1 MLLQLQIIREQEE
14 VRDKSMF
21 KSVLFL
27 WLICI
32 FIAMFSS
39 GCAKSSTGKVDLSSR
54 SVPGF
59 LRSGT
64 TTIEDVLENIGEPFG
79 YREQGNRSA
88 MIYLSY
94 QEEYFNL
101 LFTQIRMEESHRL
114 DLVFNKNILEKAEI
128 KKEGWGFGANIDPQL
143 IQLLAQKF
151 MHL

>member
-1 MLLQLQIIREQEE
+1 
-14 VRDKSMF
+14 
-21 KSVLFL
+21 
-27 WLICI
+27 
-32 FIAMFSS
+32 MFSS

-59 LRSGT
+59 LRTGT
-64 TTIEDVLENIGEPFG
+64 TTIEDVLKNIGEPFG

-101 LFTQIRMEESHRL
+101 LFTQIRMEESHCL

-128 KKEGWGFGANIDPQL
+128 KKEGWGIGANIDPQL
-143 IQLLAQKF
+143 IQLLAQ
-151 MHL
+151 

>member
-1 MLLQLQIIREQEE
+1 MLLQLQTIREQEE
-14 VRDKSMF
+14 VLDKNMF

-32 FIAMFSS
+32 FIVVFSS

-54 SVPGF
+54 TVPGF

-101 LFTQIRMEESHRL
+101 FLTQIRIEESHRL

-128 KKEGWGFGANIDPQL
+128 KKEGWGIGANIDPQL
-143 IQLLAQKF
+143 IQLLAQ
-151 MHL
+151 

>member
-1 MLLQLQIIREQEE
+1 MLLQLQTIREQEE
-14 VRDKSMF
+14 VLDKSMF

-32 FIAMFSS
+32 FIVVFSS

-54 SVPGF
+54 TVPGF

-64 TTIEDVLENIGEPFG
+64 TTIEDVLKNIGEPFG
-79 YREQGNRSA
+79 YREQRDRSA

-101 LFTQIRMEESHRL
+101 LFTQIRIEESHRL

-128 KKEGWGFGANIDPQL
+128 KKEGWGIGANIDPQL
-143 IQLLAQKF
+143 IQLLAQ
-151 MHL
+151 